1 MDWHHSHVWCNT
13 SSPDLSQIY
22 CSEIS
27 GDVPDASHWRNGY
40 ESALYSIDRGT
51 RDPRPSSQSSA
62 TGCSRHHARSAS
74 VSVFVRFHAFHLSF
88 TPVPSTVHTNI
99 QLLYCHHCYSP
110 ITLSPSFLRERRPS
124 RLQSLPFSPLRRRRH
139 AVTPLARS
147 QP

>member
-27 GDVPDASHWRNGY
+27 GDVPDASHWRNGC
-40 ESALYSIDRGT
+40 ESLRTLFDRPRDKGPSTIVSILRNGLFKT
-51 RDPRPSSQSSA
+51 PRPLCQCFCRREVSCVPFFLHSSTLHCAQ
-62 TGCSRHHARSAS
+62 
-74 VSVFVRFHAFHLSF
+74 
-88 TPVPSTVHTNI
+88 TNI
-99 QLLYCHHCYSP
+99 QLPRCHRYYFP
-110 ITLSPSFLRERRPS
+110 ITLSPSFLPKRRPS
-124 RLQSLPFSPLRRRRH
+124 RLQSLPFRRRRH

>member
-1 MDWHHSHVWCNT
+1 MSGATRLRPISPRYIARKSRGT
-13 SSPDLSQIY
+13 SPTHLIGAMGTKA
-22 CSEIS
+22 C
-27 GDVPDASHWRNGY
+27 
-40 ESALYSIDRGT
+40 ALYSIDRGT

-74 VSVFVRFHAFHLSF
+74 VPVFVRFHAFHLSF

-99 QLLYCHHCYSP
+99 QFLYCHHCYSP